1 MEGFKISR
9 YKTSNDKIEI
19 QERIDRGKRIK
30 YIREQ
35 ELKMTKT
42 MLGKK
47 LGISSQFLGLV
58 EDGKGNLM
66 YRSLKKL
73 RQISGHSSDYILYGL
88 DDNIL
93 KDTNRFLERYS
104 EFEIINAINILR
116 SITFLIRKDLSD

>member
-1 MEGFKISR
+1 MSKHN
-9 YKTSNDKIEI
+9 TSLNQSEI
-19 QERIDRGKRIK
+19 QEKIDRGKRIK

-47 LGISSQFLGLV
+47 IGVTSQFLGLV

-66 YRSLKKL
+66 YKSLKKL

-116 SITFLIRKDLSD
+116 SITFLIRNDLSD

>member
-1 MEGFKISR
+1 MAKHNTNI
-9 YKTSNDKIEI
+9 DKAEI

-30 YIREQ
+30 HIREE

-73 RQISGHSSDYILYGL
+73 RQVSRTFNWLYF
-88 DDNIL
+88 IWF
-93 KDTNRFLERYS
+93 RW
-104 EFEIINAINILR
+104 
-116 SITFLIRKDLSD
+116 

>member
-1 MEGFKISR
+1 MAKHNTKI
-9 YKTSNDKIEI
+9 DKAEI

-30 YIREQ
+30 HIREE

-73 RQISGHSSDYILYGL
+73 RQVS
-88 DDNIL
+88 
-93 KDTNRFLERYS
+93 
-104 EFEIINAINILR
+104 R
-116 SITFLIRKDLSD
+116 SFN

>member
-1 MEGFKISR
+1 MGKHN
-9 YKTSNDKIEI
+9 TSKDAAEI

-42 MLGKK
+42 MLAKK

-73 RQISGHSSDYILYGL
+73 RQVS
-88 DDNIL
+88 
-93 KDTNRFLERYS
+93 R
-104 EFEIINAINILR
+104 
-116 SITFLIRKDLSD
+116 TFF

>member
-1 MEGFKISR
+1 MGRK
-9 YKTSNDKIEI
+9 KMSNDELDI

-30 YIREQ
+30 FIREE

-42 MLGKK
+42 MLARK

-58 EDGKGNLM
+58 EEGKGNLM
-66 YRSLKKL
+66 YNSLKKL
-73 RQISGHSSDYILYGL
+73 RQVSGHSSDFILYGL

-93 KDTNRFLERYS
+93 RDTNRFLERYS

-116 SITFLIRKDLSD
+116 SITFLIRKDLS